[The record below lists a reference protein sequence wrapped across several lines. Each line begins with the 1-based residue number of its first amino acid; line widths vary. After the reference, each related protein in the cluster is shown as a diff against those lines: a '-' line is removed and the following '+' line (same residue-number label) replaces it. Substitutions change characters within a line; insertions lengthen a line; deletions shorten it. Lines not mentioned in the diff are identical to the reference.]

1 VRIAAPSSVVQMHLE
16 VYAGNGEK
24 LFDQEIRG
32 GNVFDWHLQDGQ
44 GQRLATGTYVSV
56 VTAKSLSGKLTQK
69 IGAVN
74 VAEKS
79 MSVQPATS
87 QQVST
92 AQAQSIGPTEE
103 NSSWMIVG
111 NNDEPPTGTMIANDG
126 MDGQMIRGRGAL
138 TFRIGNFFSGV
149 DTVVCR

>member
-1 VRIAAPSSVVQMHLE
+1 
-16 VYAGNGEK
+16 
-24 LFDQEIRG
+24 
-32 GNVFDWHLQDGQ
+32 
-44 GQRLATGTYVSV
+44 
-56 VTAKSLSGKLTQK
+56 
-69 IGAVN
+69 
-74 VAEKS
+74 